1 MRLLQRRI
9 VDLQIVNKTSV
20 RERKVPKAAKMEV
33 KSHLSTL
40 TSVMELHQ
48 SWNYRFEVW
57 PAGLAF
63 VQHFFTISLFFIS
76 GIF

>member
-1 MRLLQRRI
+1 METLRNHCHEVMKAKSALHWRPEDGRDAGAMSLLQRRF

-40 TSVMELHQ
+40 TSVMELQ
-48 SWNYRFEVW
+48 
-57 PAGLAF
+57 
-63 VQHFFTISLFFIS
+63 I
-76 GIF
+76 